1 MINGSVFRRR
11 PTAVDSQL
19 QTTPDPE
26 LKLPKTSSLVII
38 IISNL
43 LLQVSFFII
52 VSSSNAYIEH
62 LGGTSVL
69 SGVTLGIPT
78 VFAGLVLLPMM
89 KYDRGMYMLSIH
101 VSCAGAILGHILYA
115 LAYPTKYLYLI
126 LIGRIVNGFAFS
138 GFMYNKKYCSD
149 ARMVGIRRRTTLGSW
164 IVITQGL
171 GMSLGPF
178 AGGLLYKVGFK
189 NQIFNGYTSPG
200 WIMAAIWAVFWVC
213 AMKWYEDPQVEPEE
227 TFELQTPNSM
237 PLPPKLGSSG
247 HDIDITVTSSPQTEA
262 ALPSPKVAHV
272 MSLPQWGVVICMCWF
287 AMSCWFILGA
297 WEANL
302 PIFGASVPTFHWSPF
317 AAGNFI
323 ALGGICAF
331 PFLLANLFIA
341 RRIED
346 RHLLAFGTALGLA
359 GLVILV
365 SLLQTHNVSY
375 GSLFVSWWSV
385 ALGFN
390 LASTVTVSL
399 LSKQLPAR
407 WNGRSS
413 LAIQYSNYLGRVTG
427 AVWGGSGVK
436 VGMTGYAG
444 FEMGLVGVGTVL
456 FCLLWRDLKAK
467 RG

>member
-1 MINGSVFRRR
+1 
-11 PTAVDSQL
+11 
-19 QTTPDPE
+19 
-26 LKLPKTSSLVII
+26 
-38 IISNL
+38 
-43 LLQVSFFII
+43 
-52 VSSSNAYIEH
+52 
-62 LGGTSVL
+62 
-69 SGVTLGIPT
+69 
-78 VFAGLVLLPMM
+78 
-89 KYDRGMYMLSIH
+89 
-101 VSCAGAILGHILYA
+101 
-115 LAYPTKYLYLI
+115 
-126 LIGRIVNGFAFS
+126 
-138 GFMYNKKYCSD
+138 MYNKKYCSD

-189 NQIFNGYTSPG
+189 NRVFNGYTSPG
-200 WIMAAIWAVFWVC
+200 WIMAAVWAVFWVC
-213 AMKWYEDPQVEPEE
+213 AIKWYEDPQPEPED
-227 TFELQTPNSM
+227 TFELQTLNSVS
-237 PLPPKLGSSG
+237 LPPKLGSSG
-247 HDIDITVTSSPQTEA
+247 QDFDITVTSSPQTEA
-262 ALPSPKVAHV
+262 ALPSPPKVAYV
-272 MSLPQWGVVICMCWF
+272 MSLGQWGVVICMCWF

-302 PIFGASVPTFHWSPF
+302 PVYGASMPAFHWSPF

-365 SLLQTHNVSY
+365 SLLQTHKVSY

-444 FEMGLVGVGTVL
+444 LEMGLVGIGTVL
-456 FCLLWRDLKAK
+456 FCVLWRDLKAK

>member
-1 MINGSVFRRR
+1 
-11 PTAVDSQL
+11 
-19 QTTPDPE
+19 
-26 LKLPKTSSLVII
+26 
-38 IISNL
+38 
-43 LLQVSFFII
+43 
-52 VSSSNAYIEH
+52 
-62 LGGTSVL
+62 
-69 SGVTLGIPT
+69 
-78 VFAGLVLLPMM
+78 
-89 KYDRGMYMLSIH
+89 
-101 VSCAGAILGHILYA
+101 
-115 LAYPTKYLYLI
+115 
-126 LIGRIVNGFAFS
+126 
-138 GFMYNKKYCSD
+138 MYNKKYCSD

-189 NQIFNGYTSPG
+189 NRIFNGYTSPS
-200 WIMAAIWAVFWVC
+200 WVMAAIWAVFWVC
-213 AMKWYEDPQVEPEE
+213 VMKWYEDPQFEPEE
-227 TFELQTPNSM
+227 TFELQTVS
-237 PLPPKLGSSG
+237 LPPKIGSSG
-247 HDIDITVTSSPQTEA
+247 HDFDITVTSSPQTEA
-262 ALPSPKVAHV
+262 ALPSPPKVAYI

-302 PIFGASVPTFHWSPF
+302 PVFGASVPTFHWSPF

-365 SLLQTHNVSY
+365 SLLQSHKVSY
-375 GSLFVSWWSV
+375 GSLFIAWWSV

-444 FEMGLVGVGTVL
+444 LEMGLVGVGTIL
-456 FCLLWRDLKAK
+456 FCVLWKDLKAK